1 MSMDNHK
8 IYSGGV
14 SFSDVWKR
22 ITNETDINSLTKLG
36 KLLGKTQQTI
46 SASKQKDLFP
56 YGWAFPIAME
66 FNLLTEWI
74 LTGEGPK
81 SLDDLEKTGGYNFQ
95 ILKELDTWLTELVV
109 KEPHRNDWFRGS
121 LEDAFP
127 MFKAWTKRK
136 EEKEGQDPSFPEE
149 KIA

>member
-1 MSMDNHK
+1 MSTIEYELCD
-8 IYSGGV
+8 IF
-14 SFSDVWKR
+14 SFEEVWLR
-22 ITNETDINSLTKLG
+22 VLENTDIKN
-36 KLLGKTQQTI
+36 
-46 SASKQKDLFP
+46 QKDLGKIVGVTQSAISLRKSKNTWP
-56 YGWAFPIAME
+56 EEWACRIGRRY
-66 FNLLTEWI
+66 NLLTEWL

-81 SLDDLEKTGGYNFQ
+81 SLDELKNTGGYNFQ

-109 KEPHRNDWFRGS
+109 KEPHRSDWFRGN

-136 EEKEGQDPSFPEE
+136 EEKEGQDPSFPAE